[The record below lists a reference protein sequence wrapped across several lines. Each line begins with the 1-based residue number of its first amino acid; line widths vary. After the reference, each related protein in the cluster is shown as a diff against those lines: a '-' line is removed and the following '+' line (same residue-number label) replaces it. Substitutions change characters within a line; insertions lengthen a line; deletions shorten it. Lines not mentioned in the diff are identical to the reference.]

1 MITSPPTTKVMTMA
15 RHNGLKL
22 LTEQYGLLYW
32 NLNLCLEEMKFDW
45 SKNTADC
52 GEHLNYWGAVKAL
65 GIPDHR
71 GDNAYAAWDDCYTNF
86 LELAAQAAGSTGEV
100 LPLDWEKIE

>member
-1 MITSPPTTKVMTMA
+1 M
-15 RHNGLKL
+15 
-22 LTEQYGLLYW
+22 
-32 NLNLCLEEMKFDW
+32 NLCLEEMNFDW

-52 GEHLNYWGAVKAL
+52 GEHLNYWGAVKVTRAL
-65 GIPDHR
+65 GRRLEVLGVPDHR

-86 LELAAQAAGSTGEV
+86 LELAEQAAGSTGEV